1 MCNHDQAINQFH
13 KDYGFDPF
21 RIYCQVTGKPFATI
35 LEEEMDSVLSLVC
48 ESNDDADAAAQ
59 DLWLRVVASM
69 RPSLKW
75 NKFRSNTLAELRVS
89 DPIETLAYLVN
100 RMFGPHN
107 RLKGGMTLSHYE
119 ERIKA
124 WQRIKDWGVTDET
137 NTLTYML
144 LEIDAK
150 MGLDVE
156 MPPFN
161 WLDFFDADSM
171 KHRVEMT
178 QGWYGQLMVRW
189 EKRIK
194 EEEMS
199 VRWMRHG
206 NVLAKPAFADAYQ
219 ESKPLTITGIKRA
232 EKQAEKAIF
241 SEALFE
247 VLGEIFDSKSME
259 PRPEAPA
266 PVLVPLVRVKNP
278 FARKE
283 S

>member
-1 MCNHDQAINQFH
+1 
-13 KDYGFDPF
+13 
-21 RIYCQVTGKPFATI
+21 
-35 LEEEMDSVLSLVC
+35 
-48 ESNDDADAAAQ
+48 
-59 DLWLRVVASM
+59 
-69 RPSLKW
+69 
-75 NKFRSNTLAELRVS
+75 
-89 DPIETLAYLVN
+89 
-100 RMFGPHN
+100 
-107 RLKGGMTLSHYE
+107 MTLSHYE

-266 PVLVPLVRVKNP
+266 RYSFRSFESRTHSHGRNHNGQQPLRSTRRPGSIRVGSDN
-278 FARKE
+278 RR
-283 S
+283 

>member
-107 RLKGGMTLSHYE
+107 R
-119 ERIKA
+119 R
-124 WQRIKDWGVTDET
+124 QRR
-137 NTLTYML
+137 Y
-144 LEIDAK
+144 
-150 MGLDVE
+150 
-156 MPPFN
+156 
-161 WLDFFDADSM
+161 DSEPLRGT
-171 KHRVEMT
+171 HQSLAANQRL
-178 QGWYGQLMVRW
+178 G
-189 EKRIK
+189 
-194 EEEMS
+194 
-199 VRWMRHG
+199 RHG
-206 NVLAKPAFADAYQ
+206 
-219 ESKPLTITGIKRA
+219 
-232 EKQAEKAIF
+232 
-241 SEALFE
+241 
-247 VLGEIFDSKSME
+247 
-259 PRPEAPA
+259 
-266 PVLVPLVRVKNP
+266 
-278 FARKE
+278 
-283 S
+283 